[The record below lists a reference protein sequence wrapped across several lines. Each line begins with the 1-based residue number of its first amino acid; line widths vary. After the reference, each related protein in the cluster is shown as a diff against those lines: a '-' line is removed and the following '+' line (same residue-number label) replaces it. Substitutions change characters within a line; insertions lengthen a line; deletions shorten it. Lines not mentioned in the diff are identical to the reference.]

1 MLKLLWNSQCGY
13 TPNHACPDR
22 LFDGVPAS
30 VGPLEKE
37 LLMLYFL
44 IISKGMGC
52 AWLRGTSPQQ
62 SVHFR
67 MLSHSDLGQG
77 EKEVRSAHRSHT
89 AVLKLVTSA
98 DRHWMTFY
106 FKSDLSFA
114 G

>member
-1 MLKLLWNSQCGY
+1 MPRQM
-13 TPNHACPDR
+13 
-22 LFDGVPAS
+22 FDGVTAS

-52 AWLRGTSPQQ
+52 GTSPQQ

-67 MLSHSDLGQG
+67 MLSHSDPGQG
-77 EKEVRSAHRSHT
+77 EKEVRSVHRSHA

-98 DRHWMTFY
+98 DRC
-106 FKSDLSFA
+106 
-114 G
+114 